1 MIIIFTEEDIDNVI
15 KDLNI
20 KFDKFSKKDFIT
32 GLNVELEHGLVD
44 SNTNVT
50 NNDIMKTAKIAL
62 AHLNEF
68 PNYYN
73 SEYGLTIFEKYL
85 KYRLNN

>member
-1 MIIIFTEEDIDNVI
+1 MIVIFTEEDIDNVI

-20 KFDKFSKKDFIT
+20 KFDKNSKKDFIT

-50 NNDIMKTAKIAL
+50 NNDIMKTAKIVL
-62 AHLNEF
+62 
-68 PNYYN
+68 
-73 SEYGLTIFEKYL
+73 
-85 KYRLNN
+85 

>member
-50 NNDIMKTAKIAL
+50 NNDIIKTAKIAL

-73 SEYGLTIFEKYL
+73 SEYGIPIFEKYL

>member
-1 MIIIFTEEDIDNVI
+1 MIVIFTEEDIDNVI

-50 NNDIMKTAKIAL
+50 NNDIIKTAKIAL

-73 SEYGLTIFEKYL
+73 SEYGLPIFEKYL